1 MWVGVA
7 FFQDSYRQRGIGEGT
22 GGEKSDKNM
31 SLSVLMWSF
40 FVWCVC
46 VCVWGGKTSKEA
58 LSGKATHFFFSLL
71 GSNETPKHTQR
82 AKALIRGCLIR
93 LGDIRRAHS
102 FLYSDV
108 IL

>member
-46 VCVWGGKTSKEA
+46 WFVVLLVRVCLWCCWCVYVGSKRMAREEKGKCCVCVCLVG
-58 LSGKATHFFFSLL
+58 FFCVV
-71 GSNETPKHTQR
+71 SNNK
-82 AKALIRGCLIR
+82 
-93 LGDIRRAHS
+93 
-102 FLYSDV
+102 
-108 IL
+108 